1 MSITTRRLVAP
12 SLLIALSVV
21 LAACA
26 SSAPVTNPPTNQPS
40 IPPSTAPSVAP
51 SVAPSASPSAV
62 PVALLLR
69 VTTEGGFIGPAAT
82 IASEP
87 LVSVYAD
94 GRILTPSPI
103 DAIYPSGFSL
113 TYAERDLGPAG
124 ATAIITAIKA
134 AGLDKPQTGE
144 GGVVA
149 DTGTTV
155 FAVTIDGVTTT
166 SRFAGGAGGPGR
178 PGGSGDPEAAAAND
192 LLARL
197 VDESDGWGGASPTQA
212 VYTPTA
218 IRIFA
223 APGGPMPDVQ
233 VSPSSLAWPLA
244 DGLDRFGAP
253 AVPDRGITGLRSG
266 VVFGADLPTVV
277 SFLEK
282 ANTLTPVTSGGKAWT
297 IWVRPLLPD
306 ESGA

>member
-26 SSAPVTNPPTNQPS
+26 SAPSPTNPPS
-40 IPPSTAPSVAP
+40 ILPSTAPSVAP

-87 LVSVYAD
+87 SVTVYAD
-94 GRILTPSPI
+94 GRIFTPSPI

-113 TYAERDLGPAG
+113 TYSERDLGPAG
-124 ATAIITAIKA
+124 AAAIITAIKA
-134 AGLDKPQTGE
+134 AGLDKPQTG
-144 GGVVA
+144 GDGVVA

-166 SRFAGGAGGPGR
+166 SRFAGGSGGPGR
-178 PGGSGDPEAAAAND
+178 PGGSSDPEAAAAND

-197 VDESDGWGGASPTQA
+197 VDESDGWGDTSPTQA

-223 APGGPMPDVQ
+223 APGGPTPDVQ
-233 VSPSSLAWPLA
+233 VSQSPLAWPLA
-244 DGLDRFGAP
+244 DGLDQFGAP
-253 AVPDRGITGLRSG
+253 AVPDRGISGLRSG
-266 VVFGADLPTVV
+266 IVFGADLPAVV